1 MALMDIIGQDRTIR
15 ILLKT
20 LERERIPSSYLF
32 AGESGIGKKLTAINL
47 AKALNCLAAR
57 SDDHRTT
64 TYDCCDACSS
74 CRKIDS
80 NMHPDFRL
88 ISPENG
94 QIRIEEIREIDE
106 ILSFKA
112 FEGRYKTVIV
122 DDAETMNQF
131 AANAFLKTLE
141 EPPGNS
147 LIILISS
154 NPERLPDTIRSRC
167 SRVNF
172 TPLPLNACEE
182 VIRRGIGHVS
192 KKTTKKSGENT
203 LPSDRDSHLETMVRL
218 SMGRPGTALSE
229 DPVEERT
236 RFLALMEEMIHMGKD
251 SWTSR
256 EEMEKWLDFVLILL
270 RDMAVMKIMPGK
282 QQLINADLK
291 EYVDRISNAMDLK
304 GIIGL
309 YQRFNALKRYIYF
322 NLNKS
327 LTWNYAGSLLRK
339 DIGDS
344 YA

>member
-1 MALMDIIGQDRTIR
+1 MALRDIIGQDRAIR

-20 LERERIPSSYLF
+20 LERGKIPSSYLF
-32 AGESGIGKKLTAINL
+32 AGESGTGKKLTAINL

-57 SDDHRTT
+57 NDDHQTT

-74 CRKIDS
+74 CKKIDS

-88 ISPENG
+88 ILPENN
-94 QIRIEEIREIDE
+94 QIRIEEIRAIDE

-141 EPPGNS
+141 EPPGHS
-147 LIILISS
+147 LILLISS

-182 VIRRGIGHVS
+182 VIRRGIGQVS
-192 KKTTKKSGENT
+192 KRTTKKSGET
-203 LPSDRDSHLETMVRL
+203 TRLSDRDVHLETMVRL
-218 SMGRPGTALSE
+218 SMGRPGSALSE
-229 DPVEERT
+229 DPVEQRT
-236 RFLALMEEMIHMGKD
+236 RFLALLKDMIDMGKD

-256 EEMEKWLDFVLILL
+256 EEMEKWFEFVLILL
-270 RDMAVMKIMPGK
+270 RDMAVMKITGER

-291 EYVDRISNAMDLK
+291 EYVDRVSNAMDIK
-304 GIIGL
+304 GIIEL

-327 LTWNYAGSLLRK
+327 LTWNYAGSLLRR
-339 DIGDS
+339 DIGNS